1 MYDLRNTEEKE
12 QDGPSTER
20 PEFPE
25 LPELPSHRKYRDDL
39 DESHAG
45 RWVVIFL
52 VAIAIGAL
60 GWYGYPYFKQVPAM
74 LAQFPALQ
82 KSFDGM
88 NARLTGTETQIK
100 NWAGGQQELRAHV
113 AEIENS
119 LGSRIQAAR
128 KQAQALSE
136 KVYQRVEGEM
146 AAQTQ
151 ATDAKFARLES
162 QDAANYAKLQTE
174 VATLREE
181 TARQAEQLRNTRAD
195 MERDGANRDQQ
206 LVSLNQE
213 MGREA
218 HDVDSINNK
227 LAVKR
232 VDFEVTRNHSQQLSD
247 EISLGITG
255 TDVTHR
261 RVTGWMWIMPD
272 RRTIWLHGQGAQ
284 EPVVYYGYKDGKRRE
299 VVFTNVAKN
308 SVSGYVLFP
317 AETGATASL
326 GKGD

>member
-1 MYDLRNTEEKE
+1 MYDLRNTEDKE

-25 LPELPSHRKYRDDL
+25 LPNRLKYRDDL
-39 DESHAG
+39 DETHAG

-52 VAIAIGAL
+52 VAIAIVGL

-74 LAQFPALQ
+74 LAQFPTLQ
-82 KSFDGM
+82 KSFDGVS
-88 NARLTGTETQIK
+88 ARLTNAESQIK
-100 NWAGGQQELRAHV
+100 NWAGGQQELRSHV

-119 LGSRIQAAR
+119 LGARIQAAR

-136 KVYQRVEGEM
+136 KVYQRVESEM
-146 AAQTQ
+146 AAQAQ
-151 ATDAKFARLES
+151 ATDAKLARLES

-181 TARQAEQLRNTRAD
+181 TARQAEQLRNVRAD

-213 MGREA
+213 MGRESR
-218 HDVDSINNK
+218 DVESINNQ

-232 VDFEVTRNHSQQLSD
+232 VDFEVTRNHSQQLTD

-255 TDVTHR
+255 TDVGHR

-272 RRTIWLHGQGAQ
+272 RRTIWLHDQGAQ

-308 SVSGYVLFP
+308 SVSGYVVLP
-317 AETGATASL
+317 AATTPSPS
-326 GKGD
+326 KGD